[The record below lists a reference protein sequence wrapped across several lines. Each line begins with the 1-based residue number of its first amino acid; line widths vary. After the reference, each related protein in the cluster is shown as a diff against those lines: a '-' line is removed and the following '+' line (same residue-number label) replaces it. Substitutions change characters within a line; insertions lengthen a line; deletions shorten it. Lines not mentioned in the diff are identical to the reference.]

1 MSASSLTI
9 RLDQDLKESAA
20 EVAECYG
27 LDLSTVVR
35 AFFTEMVY
43 TKSIPLT
50 LDYRQPN
57 AESIKAIEE
66 TKKMIADGN
75 TPTYSNG
82 REMIEAALS

>member
-9 RLDQDLKESAA
+9 RIDQTLKESAA
-20 EVAECYG
+20 KVAECYG
-27 LDLSTVVR
+27 FDLSTVVR

-57 AESIKAIEE
+57 AGSIKAIEE
-66 TKKMIADGN
+66 TKTMIADGDN
-75 TPTYSNG
+75 PTYSSG

>member
-1 MSASSLTI
+1 MPASSLTI
-9 RLDQDLKESAA
+9 RIDQTLKESAA

-27 LDLSTVVR
+27 FDLSTVVR

-57 AESIKAIEE
+57 AGSIKAIEE
-66 TKKMIADGN
+66 TKTMIADGDN
-75 TPTYSNG
+75 PTYSSG